1 MSHFAAIAPPFY
13 SHVRALQNLAQEL
26 VARGH
31 RVTFIQQYDIKHLID
46 SETIGFHSVGTDS
59 HPPGALTRV
68 LHLAA
73 HPLGP
78 SMLKLINEMAR
89 TTDML
94 CRELPQAF
102 NDLAVDGVI
111 VDQME
116 PAGALVAEAL
126 GLPFISVACALPLNR
141 EPDMPLAVMPFE
153 YGTSDAARERY
164 AASEK
169 IYDWLMRR
177 HDRVIAEHSHR
188 MGLAPRQ
195 KLHQCFS
202 PLAQISQLVPELD
215 FPRKALPACFHA
227 VGPLRETHAP
237 STSSSR
243 YFTSSEKPRIFAS
256 LGTLQG
262 HRYGLFKTIVK
273 ACEEIDG
280 QLLLAHCGRLT
291 DSQSEELSRSRHTQ
305 VVDFADQSAALSQAQ
320 LAITHGGMNTVLD
333 AINYRTPLLALPL
346 AFDQPGVASRI
357 VYHGIGKRASRFT
370 TSHALARQMR
380 SLLTNVDFQQRMAKI
395 QTALRL
401 AGGTM
406 AAADIIEQVMRTGQP
421 VLSGS
426 GYATAL

>member
-13 SHVRALQNLAQEL
+13 SHVRALENLAREL

-31 RVTFIQQYDIKHLID
+31 RVTFIQQQDTKPLIQHPH
-46 SETIGFHSVGTDS
+46 IGFHAVGEES
-59 HPPGALTRV
+59 HPSGSLSRL

-78 SMLKLINEMAR
+78 SMLRLINEMAR
-89 TTDML
+89 TSDML
-94 CRELPQAF
+94 CQALPRAF
-102 NDLAVDGVI
+102 NDLAIDGVI

-126 GLPFISVACALPLNR
+126 GLPFVSVACALPLNR
-141 EPDMPLAVMPFE
+141 EPDLPLAVMPFD

-177 HDRVIAEHSHR
+177 HDRVIAHHSHR
-188 MGLAPRQ
+188 MGLAPRD

-202 PLAQISQLVPELD
+202 PLAQISQLIPELD

-227 VGPLRETHAP
+227 VGPLRETQTT
-237 STSSSR
+237 STSSPL
-243 YFTSSEKPRIFAS
+243 YFSPSEKPRIFAS

-291 DSQSEELSRSRHTQ
+291 AFQAEELARSRHTQ

-380 SLLTNVDFQQRMAKI
+380 ALLTNVDYPQRMTKI

-406 AAADIIEQVMRTGQP
+406 AAADIVEQAMRTGQP
-421 VLSGS
+421 VLKGS